1 MVSKQKASAQCHRI
15 GFLGPDRISLGHSLL
30 CALPAAGEVG
40 HVLDAFHLML
50 KDIAA
55 AHSRNPA
62 VIQAL
67 AEVIAFCLVGPFQHH
82 PVPGKKDWQC
92 GQGHTAAAGAIHILE
107 ILINNS
113 FTYALNHR
121 PLLSTLYR
129 GKLNNIS
136 RPISKAIALFWRY
149 IQNGCMISIISA
161 KMGSNGPFFNKKLK
175 IKQMQLV
182 VQINRSYW
190 QNKNYIWN

>member
-92 GQGHTAAAGAIHILE
+92 GQGYAAAAGAIHILE

-182 VQINRSYW
+182 V
-190 QNKNYIWN
+190 

>member
-1 MVSKQKASAQCHRI
+1 VVSKQKASAQCHRI

-82 PVPGKKDWQC
+82 PVPGKKDGQC

-161 KMGSNGPFFNKKLK
+161 KMGSNGPFFNKKLQ
-175 IKQMQLV
+175 IKQTQLV